1 MTAASFLL
9 RRDLILRSIV
19 LMALV
24 AATASPLAHAQFR
37 LTAGVK
43 AWYTT
48 WNIPVQQT
56 PGIAMTDM
64 TSALLAGPYLN
75 FRLGKVAATVMY
87 STSLVKYQMTE
98 TSDGTQSVI
107 ASEGNLQL
115 DRQDINVFFNY
126 SISPEVSLFAN
137 LKLLSY
143 SNREALATITE
154 QRFLYRRDYS
164 GTGLGLGAQFTVPFS
179 GESPLYSFLS
189 AGAYSNSSKRTSFTL
204 SINEGA
210 ATDVIGEAD
219 ETGSE
224 LLYFLDAGL
233 GMRIPASRLGAT
245 IGLRVENGSV
255 TKTAIGPTANLF
267 YTF

>member
-1 MTAASFLL
+1 MTALSIT
-9 RRDLILRSIV
+9 RRAFRTV
-19 LMALV
+19 R
-24 AATASPLAHAQFR
+24 ATAIIALGLAAASPASQAQFR

-64 TSALLAGPYLN
+64 SPALLAGPYLN
-75 FRLGKVAATVMY
+75 FRFGKVSATFMY
-87 STSLVKYQMTE
+87 STSLVTYEMTE
-98 TSDGTQSVI
+98 KSDGTQSVL
-107 ASEGNLQL
+107 AYEGHMHL
-115 DRQDINVFFNY
+115 DRQDINVFLNY
-126 SISPEVSLFAN
+126 SIAPEVTLFAN

-143 SNREALATITE
+143 SNREALATILD
-154 QRFLYRRDYS
+154 RHYLYRKDYR
-164 GTGLGLGAQFTVPFS
+164 GTGFGLGAQFTVPFS
-179 GESPLYSFLS
+179 GESPLYTFLS
-189 AGAYSNSSKRTSFTL
+189 AGAYANDSKRTSFTL
-204 SINEGA
+204 SIDEGA
-210 ATDVIGEAD
+210 AMDVTDMPSED
-219 ETGSE
+219 GSE

-233 GMRIPASRLGAT
+233 GMRIPASHVGAA